1 MLCGTGSIIIRPNI
15 KMKPYFLQNIVSSP
29 GYRRI
34 IEDKAVGVTMMNLN
48 VPIVSSLTIPLLPI
62 DMQEQFIAFMQQ
74 TDKSK
79 LAVQK
84 ALDELEILKKSL
96 MQQYFG

>member
-1 MLCGTGSIIIRPNI
+1 
-15 KMKPYFLQNIVSSP
+15 
-29 GYRRI
+29 
-34 IEDKAVGVTMMNLN
+34 MMNLN

-62 DMQEQFIAFMQQ
+62 DMQEQFIALMQQ

-79 LAVQK
+79 LTIQQS
-84 ALDELEILKKSL
+84 LDKLELLKKSL